1 MVVVVVVVGDV
12 VVVVVVAGVVVVV
25 VVLPGVVVVVV
36 VVVGVVVVVVVVP
49 GVVVVVVVVVG
60 VVVVVVVAVGVVVV
74 VEVVV
79 VVVVPPPAHAF
90 ASQQLDCVPT
100 WAVPPWGAVQL
111 LALLTTLHEVMPPA
125 SVRQQVT
132 NPGFPHVELDAQFM
146 IASTQS
152 LESVPALTASLV
164 A

>member
-79 VVVVPPPAHAF
+79 VVVVPPPAHP
-90 ASQQLDCVPT
+90 SQQLDCVPT

>member
-60 VVVVVVVAVGVVVV
+60 VVVVVVVAVGIVVV

-79 VVVVPPPAHAF
+79 VVVPPPAH

>member
-36 VVVGVVVVVVVVP
+36 VVVGVVVVVVV
-49 GVVVVVVVVVG
+49 
-60 VVVVVVVAVGVVVV
+60 AVGIVVV

-79 VVVVPPPAHAF
+79 VVVPPPAH

>member
-36 VVVGVVVVVVVVP
+36 VVVGVVVVVVVVVVVP

-60 VVVVVVVAVGVVVV
+60 VVVVVVVAVGIV
-74 VEVVV
+74 VVV
-79 VVVVPPPAHAF
+79 VVVVPPPAH

>member
-1 MVVVVVVVGDV
+1 MSLPFTIGDAPLRGERV
-12 VVVVVVAGVVVVV
+12 SNFFENLLPDSGAIRKRLAVRYAAGSEDTFS
-25 VVLPGVVVVVV
+25 LLAAIGR
-36 VVVGVVVVVVVVP
+36 
-49 GVVVVVVVVVG
+49 
-60 VVVVVVVAVGVVVV
+60 
-74 VEVVV
+74 
-79 VVVVPPPAHAF
+79 
-90 ASQQLDCVPT
+90 DCV
-100 WAVPPWGAVQL
+100 GAVQL

>member
-1 MVVVVVVVGDV
+1 MVVVVVVGGDV
-12 VVVVVVAGVVVVV
+12 VVVVVVVGVVVVV

-60 VVVVVVVAVGVVVV
+60 VVVVVVVAVGIVVV

-79 VVVVPPPAHAF
+79 VVVPPPAHP
-90 ASQQLDCVPT
+90 SQQLDCVPT